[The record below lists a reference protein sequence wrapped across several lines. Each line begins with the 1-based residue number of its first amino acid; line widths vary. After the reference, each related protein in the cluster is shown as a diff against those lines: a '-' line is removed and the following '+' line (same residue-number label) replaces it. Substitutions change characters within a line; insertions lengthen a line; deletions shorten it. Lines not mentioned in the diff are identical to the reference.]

1 MEYPKIFTP
10 ILYINLEKRKDR
22 KEYMEKQLKNY
33 NFERVNA
40 IENENGYIGCAESH
54 IKCLKLAI
62 ERNYEEVIILEDDFM
77 FLNDNNFN
85 DMKIPEFDF
94 DILLFCN
101 RIKKCE
107 KIDETFNNV
116 IECSWTSGHLIK
128 SKLYK
133 PLIDNLYEGIQLIK
147 KNNDFSYHL
156 DIYWNKLW
164 KEYKCISYNF
174 NFSTQKEG
182 YSDIEN
188 KNIKRLEQQNIENNF
203 IL

>member
-1 MEYPKIFTP
+1 MNNEKIFTP

-22 KEYMEKQLKNY
+22 KEHMEKQLKKY

-40 IENENGYIGCAESH
+40 IENENGYVGCAESH

-77 FLNDNNFN
+77 FLNGNNFN

-107 KIDETFNNV
+107 KIDETFNKV
-116 IECSWTSGHLIK
+116 IDCSWASGHLVRK
-128 SKLYK
+128 NLYG
-133 PLIDNLYEGIQLIK
+133 PLIQNLQESKELIK
-147 KNNDFSYHL
+147 KENCYKYHN

-164 KEYKCISYNF
+164 KEYKCISYNY

-182 YSDIEN
+182 YSDIEK
-188 KNIKRLEQQNIENNF
+188 KNVKRLEQQNIESMFN
-203 IL
+203 